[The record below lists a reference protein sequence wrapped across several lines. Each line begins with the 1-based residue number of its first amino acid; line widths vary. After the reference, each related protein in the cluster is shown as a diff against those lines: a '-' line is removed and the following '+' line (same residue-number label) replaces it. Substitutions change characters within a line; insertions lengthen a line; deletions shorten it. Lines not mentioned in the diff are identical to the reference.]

1 MKEINNNVPF
11 VMLDTCFIIKCC
23 MGVDLTNA
31 EKNFLKLVEKGAV
44 NVIVSPINYGELKYN
59 EMLSYILEDD
69 ILKNTFFNKETKT
82 GQLLV
87 FNRAEIFDG
96 RGYFSNLLGLANAYS
111 YDKNRQK
118 RIPYYEFNDRLIAA
132 LSRILN
138 IPLITSDGH
147 LLEKGRREH
156 IKKANKRF
164 GYDGFFSYPISI
176 EEFLQNFEHFAG
188 NENFER
194 NQDFRLVPL
203 TNLGAKQ
210 SSAYR
215 STEQLVGGYREK
227 IDNSVYEQLNEILFN
242 EMLNED
248 NPESL
253 VSLEKRLTK
262 CFESSAE
269 FKSDEDR
276 FQKAKIASTSYMF
289 TLTAIS
295 FFIMEYVSQ
304 VKFSQGGQE
313 KIDIARLKDIE
324 RSLNE
329 FGFSFV
335 YDAGDLVS
343 VDYGGL
349 SFSLCKKGDYKKF
362 YPVHDILGEKLNDNY
377 KINCAIDIDKLN
389 NATSMALIPFG
400 ALKGAS
406 RTDISKRFA
415 WAERDKKDGID
426 VISNDLLSAM
436 VIDASVGKISE
447 TDLEKHR
454 NDVVKTN
461 ICKALM
467 YLNGIEVKDKGSFS
481 FT

>member
-1 MKEINNNVPF
+1 
-11 VMLDTCFIIKCC
+11 
-23 MGVDLTNA
+23 
-31 EKNFLKLVEKGAV
+31 
-44 NVIVSPINYGELKYN
+44 
-59 EMLSYILEDD
+59 
-69 ILKNTFFNKETKT
+69 
-82 GQLLV
+82 
-87 FNRAEIFDG
+87 
-96 RGYFSNLLGLANAYS
+96 
-111 YDKNRQK
+111 
-118 RIPYYEFNDRLIAA
+118 
-132 LSRILN
+132 N

-242 EMLNED
+242 ELLNED

-269 FKSDEDR
+269 FKSDEER

-377 KINCAIDIDKLN
+377 KINCTIDIDKLN

-415 WAERDKKDGID
+415 WAERDKKGGID